1 MRVLY
6 AEDDDDLAFA
16 LGLMLDKLGYK
27 ADLARDGVTGDQFL
41 QVQNYDLLI
50 LDLGLP
56 RLDGLEVLRRL
67 RARGQ
72 QLAVL
77 VLTARD
83 GVEAR
88 VRGLDAGA
96 DDYLVKPFAMLELG
110 ARLRALLRRGTAGS
124 VILQHGALSLDTAAR
139 RVLVGAEELA
149 LTRREL
155 ALLEL
160 LLQRVGKV
168 VSKRELVERFS
179 DWDNALGDNAI
190 EVAIFRLR
198 RKLQAA
204 GIVISTVRSQGYRM
218 EEI

>member
-27 ADLARDGVTGDQFL
+27 ADLARDGVMADQFL

>member
-27 ADLARDGVTGDQFL
+27 ADLARDGVMADQFL

-218 EEI
+218 EEL

>member
-27 ADLARDGVTGDQFL
+27 ADLARDGVTADQFL

>member
-27 ADLARDGVTGDQFL
+27 ADHARDGVSADQLL

-88 VRGLDAGA
+88 VCGLDAGA

-110 ARLRALLRRGTAGS
+110 ARLRALLRRGTGGS
-124 VILQHGALSLDTAAR
+124 AVLQHGSLHLDTAAR
-139 RVLVGAEELA
+139 SVHVAGEELA

-168 VSKRELVERFS
+168 VGKRELVERFS

-218 EEI
+218 EEL